1 VDEMRWDREELKR
14 LKEKINWTLG
24 GQMPRFIFIFSNVV
38 LATEVGIPIKVLD
51 YKHFLHVSIPEVLA
65 EYVRERCK

>member
-1 VDEMRWDREELKR
+1 LDVGRPDADGEV
-14 LKEKINWTLG
+14 
-24 GQMPRFIFIFSNVV
+24 FFSNVV